1 MNLVMENFNDEII
14 TYDEY
19 NDSLS
24 SDQYIDLVNII
35 KVRLTINN
43 DSIDQVIDNHFSF
56 KDTIKKNYN
65 NFLDSIQNYNV
76 RASKTTTNFI
86 QPTLF

>member
-1 MNLVMENFNDEII
+1 MENFNDEII

-24 SDQYIDLVNII
+24 SDQYIDLVNIM
-35 KVRLTINN
+35 KARLSIDN

-65 NFLDSIQNYNV
+65 SFLASIQNYNV
-76 RASKTTTNFI
+76 CASKTTTRFI
-86 QPTLF
+86 

>member
-1 MNLVMENFNDEII
+1 M
-14 TYDEY
+14 
-19 NDSLS
+19 
-24 SDQYIDLVNII
+24 